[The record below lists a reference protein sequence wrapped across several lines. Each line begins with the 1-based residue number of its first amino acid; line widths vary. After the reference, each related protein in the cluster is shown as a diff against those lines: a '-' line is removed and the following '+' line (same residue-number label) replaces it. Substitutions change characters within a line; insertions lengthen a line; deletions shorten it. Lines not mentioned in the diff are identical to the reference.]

1 MRRVARA
8 EREQPVRRNK
18 PLPGIILYNYFDLYL
33 HYAPYIVNT
42 LTGAI
47 IGVPDQKIH
56 QALSMPKTQYRG
68 QCSVD
73 IDVLSSYILPL

>member
-18 PLPGIILYNYFDLYL
+18 PLPGIILYNYLDLYL

-47 IGVPDQKIH
+47 IGVPDLKIH

-73 IDVLSSYILPL
+73 NDVLSSYILPL